1 MSSTTDLDAV
11 FELTPLADA
20 NDADRAHFLDLL
32 GACFHDESAWTTIVP
47 NDAAARHAAYRFYAE
62 KVRFNGLVASGYL
75 VRERAT
81 GRIVGHAALAPPSPP
96 PGPLLSALR
105 AQMVDAVG
113 PTVTSRI
120 EAMRAMF
127 AEMTA
132 LVAKKY
138 PEIKGQ
144 TWGLHGVFVDPEMH
158 GRGIG
163 TWAMRKLL
171 TKFPSVPVLL
181 FTQEEQN
188 MRWYSKKFGFE
199 VVATYEC
206 LVDGISDGP
215 KFTTWTMVS
224 LPKSAKTTVALA
236 E

>member
-1 MSSTTDLDAV
+1 
-11 FELTPLADA
+11 
-20 NDADRAHFLDLL
+20 
-32 GACFHDESAWTTIVP
+32 
-47 NDAAARHAAYRFYAE
+47 
-62 KVRFNGLVASGYL
+62 
-75 VRERAT
+75 
-81 GRIVGHAALAPPSPP
+81 
-96 PGPLLSALR
+96 
-105 AQMVDAVG
+105 MVDAVG

-132 LVAKKY
+132 LVAKTY
-138 PEIKGQ
+138 PETKGR
-144 TWGLHGVFVDPEMH
+144 TWGLHAVFVDPAMQ
-158 GRGIG
+158 GSGIG

-171 TKFPSVPVLL
+171 AKFPSVPVML

-199 VVATYEC
+199 VVAPCEC
-206 LVDGISDGP
+206 LVDRTLDGP

-224 LPKSAKTTVALA
+224 VPKSAGDAALA

>member
-1 MSSTTDLDAV
+1 MSSATDLDAI

-20 NDADRAHFLDLL
+20 NDADRARFLDLM
-32 GACFHDESAWTTIVP
+32 GPCFHDESAWTTIVP

-62 KVRFNGLVASGYL
+62 KVRLNSLVANGHL

-96 PGPLLSALR
+96 PGPFSAALR
-105 AQMVDAVG
+105 AQMADAVG
-113 PTVTSRI
+113 PAVTSRI

-132 LVAKKY
+132 LTAKKY
-138 PEIKGQ
+138 PEIKGR

-171 TKFPSVPVLL
+171 AKFPSVPVML

-188 MRWYSKKFGFE
+188 MRWYSKKFGFK
-199 VVATYEC
+199 VVAPCEC
-206 LVDGISDGP
+206 LVDGTPDGP
-215 KFTTWTMVS
+215 KFTTWTMVYV
-224 LPKSAKTTVALA
+224 PKTTGDAALA